1 MRDIEVKG
9 SGRSAAEVAAARA
22 ALTQA
27 VGSGDAGA
35 LAGLVDADFTTVDV
49 EGRVS
54 EGAEAAAGLK
64 RNRYGDDREPAI
76 RDYDDVVL
84 LIDRRP
90 AEKSEIIVAEVWVKQ
105 PAGWRLLTHHLN
117 VIADPAETPAHPPHA
132 ERPAD
137 APPPKCPNPLEF
149 VPYDATRDEERGMIA
164 AFQALEDAVVR
175 NDAED
180 WVPHVADEFIV
191 FRTRQHPTTKAQR
204 VEAMHRQ
211 KAINAEIFVAA
222 VETMRL
228 WVFGNVVVMR
238 ADHRM
243 PGDRRPPY
251 RATRLWVR
259 RDGRWQMAVSQQ
271 TNRPA

>member
-1 MRDIEVKG
+1 MKDTEVKG
-9 SGRSAAEVAAARA
+9 TGSAAADVAAARA
-22 ALTQA
+22 TLKAAL
-27 VGSGDAGA
+27 GSGDKNAIDRQ
-35 LAGLVDADFTTVDV
+35 LDRDFTAIDTD
-49 EGRVS
+49 GRTS
-54 EGAEAAAGLK
+54 EGASAQDGLV
-64 RNRYGDDREPAI
+64 RNGYGDDRAPAV

-90 AEKSEIIVAEVWVKQ
+90 ADKAEITVAEVWVKR
-105 PAGWRLLTHHLN
+105 PEGWRLLTHHLN
-117 VIADPAETPAHPPHA
+117 VIADPNGPTPHPAHN

-137 APPPKCPNPLEF
+137 APPPDCPNPLKH
-149 VPYDATRDEERGMIA
+149 VPYEPKRDEERGMIE

-175 NDAED
+175 NDADE

-204 VEAMHRQ
+204 VEAMRKQ

-228 WVFGNVVVMR
+228 WVFGRVVIMR

-243 PGDRRPPY
+243 PGERRPPY
-251 RATRLWVR
+251 RATRLWVN